1 MYQSLAVK
9 PSYIGKVRD
18 VFDLGDRL
26 ILVSTDR
33 ISAFDVV
40 FNETIPDK
48 GKILNRV
55 SLAWFEYFKDIPN
68 QLIET
73 NYQKFPEPFSK
84 EPWLDGRSILVKK
97 CERIDY
103 ECVVR
108 GYLSGS
114 AFKEYKDTG
123 KVAFQSYPKHLE
135 ESTQFPEP
143 IFTPARKNDQG
154 HDENISEQTMET
166 EIGSELFQTL
176 KTKSIYL
183 YKKASELLKENGI
196 LLCDT
201 KFEFGLWKGE
211 VILIDEL
218 LTPDSSRYWEAS
230 TYKLGTTPP
239 SLDKQ
244 ILRNYLQT
252 LDWDKNPPPP
262 LLPKEIQLEIKS
274 KYETLETIVSK
285 CISQKST

>member
-1 MYQSLAVK
+1 MYQNLTVK

-18 VFDLGDRL
+18 VFDLGDSL

-40 FNETIPDK
+40 FAETIPDK

-55 SLAWFEYFKDIPN
+55 SLAWFNYFKDIPN

-73 NYQKFPEPFSK
+73 DYRKFPEPFSK

-114 AFKEYKDTG
+114 AFKEYKETG
-123 KVAFQSYPKHLE
+123 KVAFRSFPEGLE
-135 ESTQFPEP
+135 ESTQFREP

-154 HDENISEQTMET
+154 HDENISESTMET
-166 EIGSELFQTL
+166 EIGSELFQAL

-183 YKKASELLKENGI
+183 YKKASELLNKNGI

-201 KFEFGLWKGE
+201 KFEFGIWNGE

-218 LTPDSSRYWEAS
+218 LTPDSSRYWEAN

-262 LLPKEIQLEIKS
+262 PLPKEIQLEIKS
-274 KYETLETIVSK
+274 KYEILETIVRK
-285 CISQKST
+285 CISQKSI

>member
-26 ILVSTDR
+26 LLVSTDR

-73 NYQKFPEPFSK
+73 DYKKFPEPFSK
-84 EPWLDGRSILVKK
+84 EPWLEGRSILVKK

-114 AFKEYKDTG
+114 AFKEYKETG
-123 KVAFQSYPKHLE
+123 KVAFQSYPEGLE

-230 TYKLGTTPP
+230 TYKLGATPP

-262 LLPKEIQLEIKS
+262 PLPKEIQLEIKS